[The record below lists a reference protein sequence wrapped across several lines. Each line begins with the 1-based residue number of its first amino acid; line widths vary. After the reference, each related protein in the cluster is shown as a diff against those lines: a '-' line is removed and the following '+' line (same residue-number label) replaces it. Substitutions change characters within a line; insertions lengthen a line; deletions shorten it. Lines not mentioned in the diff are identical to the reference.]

1 MKKKSSMMMMM
12 TIRCWNKRNKWRGK
26 RLFENKVRGK
36 VEESH
41 RRINNSLSS
50 RKLVIDRFSMMGK

>member
-1 MKKKSSMMMMM
+1 MKEKSSMMMM
-12 TIRCWNKRNKWRGK
+12 IRCWNKRNKWRRK

-36 VEESH
+36 VEESQ